1 MTVTTTKKKLAA
13 LPTFAGIG
21 MMLLSPAIANA
32 AEQHPAA
39 TAPEAPAAALSNG
52 SSMGSNQVPTEK
64 WEELAEVSS
73 HGDWKYV
80 SGDGLF
86 GGLAISEQTWKD
98 YHGDEFAPTAD
109 GATKEQQIE
118 VAERIYA
125 DSGFTPWDG
134 ARLLGWV
141 NVTPY
146 GAPAPQP
153 AVASPEGAQGSQSG
167 VSEYGAPASAG
178 WSTDASSGWGGA
190 AEDTSVQTEVQSQA
204 GTTPSTYG
212 GNDGVWDQLAQ
223 CESGG
228 DWSTNTG
235 NGYSGGLQFSPDTWA
250 AYGGQGDASQAT
262 REEQIAVAERV
273 QAAQGWGA
281 WPSCS
286 AEIGLQ

>member
-1 MTVTTTKKKLAA
+1 MTVTINKKKLAA
-13 LPTFAGIG
+13 LPAFAGIG

-32 AEQHPAA
+32 AEQQTP
-39 TAPEAPAAALSNG
+39 TPAPEAPAAELSNG
-52 SSMGSNQVPTEK
+52 SSMGSNQVSTEK
-64 WEELAEVSS
+64 WDELAEVSS

-134 ARLLGWV
+134 ARILGWV
-141 NVTPY
+141 DITPY
-146 GAPAPQP
+146 GVSAPQP
-153 AVASPEGAQGSQSG
+153 AVVSPGSAQASQ
-167 VSEYGAPASAG
+167 VSIPDYGASTSTD
-178 WSTDASSGWGGA
+178 WSTGASSGWGGA

-286 AEIGLQ
+286 AAIGLQ